1 LQGIFMMTER
11 GKDIINPVEVNPGE
25 AIAINNLDNKPENP
39 KNRLISRL
47 LVGLTFPLIIINGWL
62 GLEFFRFFQPIF
74 SILIA
79 ASILAF
85 LLNYAVE
92 LVTSTVGMK
101 RGTAVLGVFLLA
113 VSILAAV
120 TVVLVPIALTQL
132 NELVKGLPSLIES
145 GNQQLNVLQ
154 LWYQEQNIDVN
165 IRGIALQLTERL
177 SGQLQLLTGKV
188 LGFALDTAGSAVNLL
203 IILVMTFYL
212 LSYGDR
218 IWAGIF
224 QWFPSSWGGQIQKSL
239 RQNFQNYYI
248 GQATL
253 ASLSGVSVTLAFITM
268 NVPFSILFGLA
279 IGIMGLIPFGGALT
293 VSVISFVLALQNF
306 WLGVKVLVTVIVID
320 QIIANVIAPRIL
332 GNLTGLNPVWILI
345 SLFIGLQI
353 GGSLGLVI
361 AVPVAGS
368 IKTAF
373 DSLKMLQT
381 PST

>member
-1 LQGIFMMTER
+1 MMTER

-253 ASLSGVSVTLAFITM
+253 ASLSGVSVTLSFITM

>member
-1 LQGIFMMTER
+1 MMT
-11 GKDIINPVEVNPGE
+11 GKANPVE
-25 AIAINNLDNKPENP
+25 AIAANNPDNSTNRDLPA
-39 KNRLISRL
+39 NRLVRRL

-79 ASILAF
+79 AAILAF

-92 LVTSTVGMK
+92 FVTSRLNMNRGM
-101 RGTAVLGVFLLA
+101 AVLGVFLLA
-113 VSILAAV
+113 VSVLAAV
-120 TVVLVPIALTQL
+120 LVVLVPIALTQL

-145 GNQQLNVLQ
+145 GNQQLIALQ

-165 IRGIALQLTERL
+165 VRGLALQLTERL
-177 SGQLQLLTGKV
+177 SGQLQSLTGKV
-188 LGFALDTAGSAVNLL
+188 LGFALDTAGSAINLL
-203 IILVMTFYL
+203 LILVLTYYL
-212 LSYGDR
+212 LSYGNR

-224 QWFPSSWGGQIQKSL
+224 QWFPPTWGGQVQKSL

-253 ASLSGVSVTLAFITM
+253 ASLSGISVTLAFITM

-279 IGIMGLIPFGGALT
+279 IGVMGLIPFGGALT
-293 VSVISFVLALQNF
+293 VSIISIVLALQNF
-306 WLGVKVLVTVIVID
+306 WLGFKVLVTVIVID

-332 GNLTGLNPVWILI
+332 GDLTGLNPVWILI

-361 AVPVAGS
+361 AVPVASS
-368 IKTAF
+368 IKTTVDNLRNLA
-373 DSLKMLQT
+373 LN
-381 PST
+381 PSELTS

>member
-1 LQGIFMMTER
+1 MMTER
-11 GKDIINPVEVNPGE
+11 EQVPQPTE
-25 AIAINNLDNKPENP
+25 AIATNIKEQINQEQATQTNRDNLKS
-39 KNRLISRL
+39 RLIGRL
-47 LVGLTFPLIIINGWL
+47 LVGITFPLIIVNAWL

-79 ASILAF
+79 AAILAF

-92 LVTSTVGMK
+92 FVTSTIGLP
-101 RGTAVLGVFLLA
+101 RGNAVLGVFLLA
-113 VSILAAV
+113 VSVIA
-120 TVVLVPIALTQL
+120 TVGVILVPIALTQL
-132 NELVKGLPSLIES
+132 NELVKGLPSLIDS
-145 GNQQLNVLQ
+145 GNQQLIALQ

-165 IRGIALQLTERL
+165 IRGIAIQLTERL
-177 SGQLQLLTGKV
+177 TGQLQSLTGKV
-188 LGFALDTAGSAVNLL
+188 LGFALDTVGSVVNLL
-203 IILVMTFYL
+203 LILVLTYYL

-218 IWAGIF
+218 IWKGIF
-224 QWFPSSWGGQIQKSL
+224 QWFPTSWGGQVQKSL

-253 ASLSGVSVTLAFITM
+253 ASFSGVSVTLAFIAM
-268 NVPFSILFGLA
+268 QVPFSILFGLA

-293 VSVISFVLALQNF
+293 VGIISFVLALQNF

-332 GNLTGLNPVWILI
+332 CDLTGLNPVWILI

-361 AVPVAGS
+361 AVPVASS
-368 IKTAF
+368 IKTTVDNLRNIKTAN
-373 DSLKMLQT
+373 T
-381 PST
+381 

>member
-1 LQGIFMMTER
+1 MMT
-11 GKDIINPVEVNPGE
+11 GKANPVE
-25 AIAINNLDNKPENP
+25 AIAANKPDNSA
-39 KNRLISRL
+39 NRLVRRL
-47 LVGLTFPLIIINGWL
+47 LVGLTFPLIVINGWL

-79 ASILAF
+79 AAILAF

-92 LVTSTVGMK
+92 FVTSKLRME

-113 VSILAAV
+113 VSVFAAV
-120 TVVLVPIALTQL
+120 LVVLVPIALTQL

-145 GNQQLNVLQ
+145 GNQQLIALQ

-165 IRGIALQLTERL
+165 VRGLALQLTDRL
-177 SGQLQLLTGKV
+177 SGQLQSLTGKV
-188 LGFALDTAGSAVNLL
+188 LGFALDTAGSAINLL
-203 IILVMTFYL
+203 LILVLTYYF
-212 LSYGDR
+212 LSYGNQ

-224 QWFPSSWGGQIQKSL
+224 QWFPTTWGGQVRKSL

-279 IGIMGLIPFGGALT
+279 IGVMGLIPFGGALT
-293 VSVISFVLALQNF
+293 VSIISIVLALQNF
-306 WLGVKVLVTVIVID
+306 WLGFKVLVTVIVID

-332 GNLTGLNPVWILI
+332 GDLTGLNPVWILI

-361 AVPVAGS
+361 AVPVASS
-368 IKTAF
+368 IKTTVDNLRNLALN
-373 DSLKMLQT
+373 SSPAEL
-381 PST
+381 SS

>member
-1 LQGIFMMTER
+1 MMTER
-11 GKDIINPVEVNPGE
+11 EKDIINPVEVNPVE
-25 AIAINNLDNKPENP
+25 AIAINNLENQQDRP
-39 KNRLISRL
+39 KNKLISRL

-92 LVTSTVGMK
+92 LVTSTVGMT
-101 RGTAVLGVFLLA
+101 RGSAVLGVFLLA
-113 VSILAAV
+113 VSILTAV

-177 SGQLQLLTGKV
+177 SGQLQSLTGKV

-253 ASLSGVSVTLAFITM
+253 ASLSGISVTLAFITM

-320 QIIANVIAPRIL
+320 QIIANVIAPKIL

-361 AVPVAGS
+361 AVPVASS
-368 IKTAF
+368 IKTTF
-373 DSLKMLQT
+373 DSMRMLQT

>member
-1 LQGIFMMTER
+1 MITE
-11 GKDIINPVEVNPGE
+11 IEPINPLNPQVTT
-25 AIAINNLDNKPENP
+25 IASNNENP
-39 KNRLISRL
+39 EPNQPTNLKNKLINRLLI
-47 LVGLTFPLIIINGWL
+47 GITFPLIIINGWL

-85 LLNYAVE
+85 LLNYAVG
-92 LVTSTVGMK
+92 LVTSTLGMK
-101 RGTAVLGVFLLA
+101 RGSAVLLVFLLA
-113 VSILAAV
+113 VSVLAAV
-120 TVVLVPIALTQL
+120 AVVLVPIALTQL

-145 GNQQLNVLQ
+145 GNQQLNSLQ

-165 IRGIALQLTERL
+165 IRGIAIQLTDRL
-177 SGQLQLLTGKV
+177 SGQLQSLTGKV
-188 LGFALDTAGSAVNLL
+188 LGFALDTAGSVVNLL
-203 IILVMTFYL
+203 LILVMTYYL

-224 QWFPSSWGGQIQKSL
+224 SWFPNSWGGQVQKSL
-239 RQNFQNYYI
+239 RQNFKNYYI

-253 ASLSGVSVTLAFITM
+253 ASLSGSSVTLAFLAM

-293 VSVISFVLALQNF
+293 VSIISFVLALQNF
-306 WLGVKVLVTVIVID
+306 WLGVKVLATVIIID

-332 GNLTGLNPVWILI
+332 GDLTGLNPVWILI
-345 SLFIGLQI
+345 SLFVGLQI

-361 AVPVAGS
+361 AVPLAS
-368 IKTAF
+368 AIKSTV
-373 DSLKMLQT
+373 DSLRSL
-381 PST
+381 PSN

>member
-1 LQGIFMMTER
+1 MMTER
-11 GKDIINPVEVNPGE
+11 GKEIINPQINPVE
-25 AIAINNLDNKPENP
+25 AIAQDSKPENP

-101 RGTAVLGVFLLA
+101 RGSAVLGVFLLA
-113 VSILAAV
+113 VSILTAV

-177 SGQLQLLTGKV
+177 SGQLQSLTGKV

-253 ASLSGVSVTLAFITM
+253 ASLSGISVTLAFITM

-320 QIIANVIAPRIL
+320 QIIANVIAPKIL

-361 AVPVAGS
+361 AVPVASS
-368 IKTAF
+368 IKTTF
-373 DSLKMLQT
+373 DSMRMLQT

>member
-1 LQGIFMMTER
+1 MMTER
-11 GKDIINPVEVNPGE
+11 EKDIINPVEVNPVE
-25 AIAINNLDNKPENP
+25 AIAINNLENQQDRP
-39 KNRLISRL
+39 KNKLISRL

-92 LVTSTVGMK
+92 LVTSTVGMT
-101 RGTAVLGVFLLA
+101 RGSAVLGVFLLA
-113 VSILAAV
+113 VSILTAV

-177 SGQLQLLTGKV
+177 SGQLQSLTGKV

-253 ASLSGVSVTLAFITM
+253 ASLSGISVTLAFITM

-361 AVPVAGS
+361 AVPVASS

>member
-1 LQGIFMMTER
+1 MMTER